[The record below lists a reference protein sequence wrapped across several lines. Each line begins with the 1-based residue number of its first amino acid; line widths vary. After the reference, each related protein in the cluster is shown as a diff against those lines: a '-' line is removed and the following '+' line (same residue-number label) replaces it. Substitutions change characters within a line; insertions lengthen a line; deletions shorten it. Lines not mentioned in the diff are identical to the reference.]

1 MSIDKAITYL
11 KKKAPKGEFLA
22 YINPKEA
29 AMLKKAGGSGELV
42 NGIPSYRSKRGMESK
57 ARSRSYSSPSKSSSP
72 SPRGPQELGTSTRT
86 VNRITAPPPTTYIG
100 GKKYNVTPDNRDER
114 RRAELKQ
121 QIMNQTKLGG
131 NTIVK

>member
-86 VNRITAPPPTTYIG
+86 VNRITAPPPTTRRVGGMYICILCFLQLRNWTV
-100 GKKYNVTPDNRDER
+100 YDP
-114 RRAELKQ
+114 RANMCSME
-121 QIMNQTKLGG
+121 
-131 NTIVK
+131 TIC